1 MRERAGVRVES
12 MTTCPFCAI
21 ARGEGD
27 AHLVFEDAAA
37 LAFLDRRPVFYG
49 HCLLIPRLHCA
60 TLADLPAALLQPFF
74 ADVQLLSRAVERAMA
89 AEGSFVGI
97 NNRVSQSVPHLHV
110 HVIPRTQGDGLRGFF
125 WPRLH
130 YRDDRH
136 LLQVRD
142 ALRDAASELAVLPSS
157 HPLG

>member
-1 MRERAGVRVES
+1 MD
-12 MTTCPFCAI
+12 CIFCQI
-21 ARGEGD
+21 ARGESDGPV
-27 AHLVFEDAAA
+27 VFEDATA

-49 HCLLIPRLHCA
+49 HCLVIPRVHCA

-89 AEGSFVGI
+89 AEGTFIGI

-110 HVIPRTQGDGLRGFF
+110 HVIPRTKGDGLRGFF

-130 YRDDRH
+130 YRDDQH

-142 ALRDAASELAVLPSS
+142 ALRHAVSDLLS
-157 HPLG
+157 L